1 MDITSSLFE
10 MIYPALESIIITGLC
25 WMAIGYVDAHVSL
38 VNPAIMHNTL
48 VVLWIILL
56 LLRCV
61 VPIIR
66 QRNRRIM
73 VTNQRVILRTA
84 TFRGTW
90 ESIPLDAVRDIARR
104 RKGIFLAVAGHDRSI
119 YLPKVP
125 KAKKV
130 VAVLEDVTDAYRAT
144 RITY

>member
-1 MDITSSLFE
+1 MDITSSLSE

-25 WMAIGYVDAHVSL
+25 WMAIGYVDANVSF
-38 VNPAIMHNTL
+38 VDPAAIHNIL
-48 VVLWIILL
+48 VVLWSVLV

-90 ESIPLDAVRDIARR
+90 ESIPLDAVRDVARR
-104 RKGIFLAVAGHDRSI
+104 RKDIFLAVAGHDRSI

-130 VAVLEDVTDAYRAT
+130 VAVLEDLTAAYRPT
-144 RITY
+144 TVTY